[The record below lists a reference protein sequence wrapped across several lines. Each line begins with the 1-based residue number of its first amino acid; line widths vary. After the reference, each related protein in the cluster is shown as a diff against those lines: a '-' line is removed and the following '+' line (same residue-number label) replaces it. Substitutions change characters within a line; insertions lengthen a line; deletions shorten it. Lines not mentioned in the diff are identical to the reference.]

1 MKIEYLKD
9 HVENKQG
16 DKVDVDEDLARYLI
30 AVGAAKEAKK
40 EVKKEDPKKKK

>member
-30 AVGAAKEAKK
+30 AVGAAKEGK
-40 EVKKEDPKKKK
+40 EVKKEDLKKKK